1 MRRWQLAVR
10 SHTMALIGEF
20 LNDSDVAPICEIFE
34 GVSET
39 DASRAERAAALN
51 RAAAA
56 LGPGEWYL
64 RFDGDVMVRGTND
77 GQPWSVRGVPI
88 KPPVCAVAPAG
99 RRVVLAD
106 DIVLAVAFAEF
117 IERRPHLAP
126 TLAVLND
133 AHLRIRDLDLP
144 TTASSES
151 SMGRTAP
158 RRGSQ

>member
-1 MRRWQLAVR
+1 
-10 SHTMALIGEF
+10 MALFGEL
-20 LNDSDVAPICEIFE
+20 LNDADVDPICEIFE

-51 RAAAA
+51 RAAGV
-56 LGPGEWYL
+56 LGPGQWYL
-64 RFDGDVMVRGTND
+64 RFDDDVMVRGTND
-77 GQPWSVRGVPI
+77 GEPWSVRGVPI
-88 KPPVCAVAPAG
+88 KPPVRAVAPAG
-99 RRVVLAD
+99 GRIVLAD

-126 TLAVLND
+126 TLSVLND

-144 TTASSES
+144 TRTAVSS
-151 SMGRTAP
+151 GRSIDHPAP